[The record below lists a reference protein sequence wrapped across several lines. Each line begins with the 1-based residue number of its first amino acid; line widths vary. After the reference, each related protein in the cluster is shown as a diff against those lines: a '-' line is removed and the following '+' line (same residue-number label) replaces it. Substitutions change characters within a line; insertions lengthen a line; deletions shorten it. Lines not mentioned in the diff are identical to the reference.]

1 MAALTLLPS
10 TVVFCKQC
18 GSTAHTSEIRWVS
31 IEGKRKICEFQEIGV
46 FKRGVLGRK
55 VSELILTDSELV
67 LGSVVHDA
75 PGGVSSWYGSMLC
88 KD

>member
-1 MAALTLLPS
+1 MDNVEA
-10 TVVFCKQC
+10 Q
-18 GSTAHTSEIRWVS
+18 HTPLKFIRWVS

-55 VSELILTDSELV
+55 VSELILTDGELV
-67 LGSVVHDA
+67 LGQSYMMR
-75 PGGVSSWYGSMLC
+75 YGSMLC